1 MKPKFPP
8 IGAGAL
14 LLDKVALVTGS
25 SSGIGFAVAERF
37 LHEGAKVMITG
48 RSRARCRSALK
59 QLKQVREGRVDFV
72 SGDVSNAEDAKS
84 MVTKTV
90 ERFGRIDILVNNA
103 GIYLEKRAEDTTED
117 EWDSIVDIN
126 LKGVF
131 LASKAAYAYFK
142 KQHRGVIINIS
153 SVAGLYGDLNCAAYC
168 AAKGGISNL
177 TRAMALDYAKENI
190 RVNAVCPAAIDTP
203 MLDEEARRHKD
214 RRKYLRVSA
223 EAQPIGRVGTAEEVA
238 FTVLMLTSNEASFI
252 TGVNM
257 PVDGGLTA
265 R

>member
-1 MKPKFPP
+1 M
-8 IGAGAL
+8 
-14 LLDKVALVTGS
+14 LLDRVALVTGG

-48 RSRARCRSALK
+48 RSRTRCRGAVK
-59 QLKQVREGRVDFV
+59 QLKRVREDRVDFV
-72 SGDVSNAEDAKS
+72 SGDVSNAEDAKRILN
-84 MVTKTV
+84 KTV

-103 GIYLEKRAEDTTED
+103 GIYLEKRAEDTTEE

-131 LASKAAYAYFK
+131 LTSKAAYAHFK
-142 KQHRGVIINIS
+142 RQGGGVIINMS
-153 SVAGLYGDLNCAAYC
+153 SDAGLYGNLNCAAYC
-168 AAKGGISNL
+168 AAKGGVSNL

-203 MLDEEARRHKD
+203 LLDKEARRHED
-214 RRKYLRVSA
+214 RRKYLRITA
-223 EAQPIGRVGTAEEVA
+223 EEQPIGRVGTAEEVA
-238 FTVLMLTSNEASFI
+238 FAVMMLASNEASFI

-257 PVDGGLTA
+257 PIDGGLTA